1 MYTVTDNVR
10 TLLNSGAK
18 QTAKIQITPASGETP
33 ITLTDA
39 DILSGGL
46 EIDRYSQTGDEIQ
59 IGTSIAQ
66 ELKLSLLL
74 SEKLDGVA
82 LEGAEVFVQ
91 VGVEDT
97 LTPRELLTEN
107 GLTLTSQ
114 AEERLEIEAFNTLP
128 EDTPYTTVYIPMGY
142 YIVDE
147 AEHSAN
153 GIDITAL
160 DRMILFDQ
168 YVDPSVLTFPCTVGT
183 LLIRIC
189 DAANV
194 TLKDTSVSE
203 LTNADYVIDLPPTDE
218 NLTYRSLLNWI
229 GQITGTCAFMD
240 EEGLLR
246 LQWFEDTNIELDEA
260 VRYSSSLN
268 ERPITVTGVQVEDTA
283 GNVVHDNGENYDP
296 TYVLRIEGNH
306 LIQSSAQ
313 SVADALGSKLR
324 DFTYTPFEADTLPM
338 PYLWIMDKLQFVRG
352 GVKTPVIL
360 TNVNYVL
367 NGATA
372 LAGKGKTETENKS
385 AAPSAF
391 TPEQTKINEWI
402 RNETDRKIAE
412 TRNMSDYFS
421 DIASTAM
428 GMYKTVIPDENGG
441 EKVYMHD
448 APLLEDSR
456 YIATANSNGA
466 FFTNSGWN
474 NGDPQWIGGTDKN
487 ANALVSL
494 LDAIGIK
501 AEWIQA
507 DSITTDKLTIGMSER
522 GTNAVLDS
530 SFESNTTVEPATYD
544 ESGAI
549 TAPAHNTYWKAV
561 TFHGGT
567 TWDVTDSAGFPN
579 IEPGGFDGNRAITDA
594 NLEGQDTGGTVW
606 YMGVA
611 TMEPFA
617 VTVTTHMLSFYLR
630 ALRWPHTVE
639 QGTDTV
645 HIQYAAK
652 IHWLDAQKAE
662 LQTSVNTFDAT
673 NSTTDWQRVYTTVT
687 PPNGAAFAELAIGYF
702 CTDPPQD
709 GQDPGTGE
717 QGYYDVA
724 FASLDGILLEAGTE
738 LDTWTCAPSE
748 VNNVGVLMDSNGFR
762 VEKGKFLVVDEQGTA
777 YMYSDADQI
786 LTLVGGLI
794 SQLGN
799 QRLYIKNGYVYFQFQ
814 NENGQWVNNG
824 LIGIDGQTEPMYF
837 SCNNG
842 FKFNLARPLIND
854 AQRIQANGSINSWLQ
869 PGWYYNESTAEAK
882 TITGVPVGMAFI
894 LRVENCGNNII
905 QTWTSIE
912 ADICYKRYYQTWS
925 PEGWQGW
932 KKYSSDGVTKDAMWV
947 DHFYPNQIFM
957 DDVFSASSGGVTAQ
971 VELTTRGSPYGLYD
985 TGGIYSTSDVRARDF
1000 INNSDRSTKENISE
1014 KADLQ
1019 AVELIKALKF
1029 YSYDYIAEDS
1039 TPEAE
1044 NAKKSAQNSLA
1055 QQTPIHMDLG
1065 IMADEAPQ
1073 EIVSEDG
1080 KGISLYP
1087 YISLCAKAIQELTA
1101 KLEEQEQKI
1110 STLESLLEE
1119 SDT

>member
-1 MYTVTDNVR
+1 MYPVSENARVLLNQDAKQSAQITVTPK
-10 TLLNSGAK
+10 SG
-18 QTAKIQITPASGETP
+18 TAFTI
-33 ITLTDA
+33 TDA
-39 DILSGGL
+39 DILSGGF

-59 IGTSIAQ
+59 VGTAVSQ
-66 ELKLSLLL
+66 EIRLTLLNK
-74 SEKLDGVA
+74 EDFDEET
-82 LEGAEVFVQ
+82 LEGATLFARIGVADTITPRIIQTENSMDIQ
-91 VGVEDT
+91 TESGEDLYVED
-97 LTPRELLTEN
+97 
-107 GLTLTSQ
+107 
-114 AEERLEIEAFNTLP
+114 FNTLP
-128 EDTPYTTVYIPMGY
+128 DGTLETTLYVPMGF

-147 AEHSAN
+147 ISKTTSGLEIS
-153 GIDITAL
+153 AL
-160 DRMILFDQ
+160 DRMTLFDK
-168 YVDPSVLTFPCTVGT
+168 YVDASVLTFPCTVGD
-183 LLIRIC
+183 LLVTIC
-189 DAANV
+189 GEVGVVLQNP
-194 TLKDTSVSE
+194 SVSG
-203 LTNADYVIDLPPTDE
+203 LTNANYQISRMPDDE
-218 NLTYRSLLNWI
+218 DLTYRTLLNWI
-229 GQITGTCAFMD
+229 CQITGTCAFMD
-240 EEGLLR
+240 WDGLLR
-246 LQWFEDTNIELDEA
+246 LQWYEATDISIDES
-260 VRYSSSLN
+260 VRYSSSLDEN
-268 ERPITVTGVQVEDTA
+268 AITVTGVQMEDSA
-283 GNVVHDNGENYDP
+283 GNVLHDNGDSYDP
-296 TYVLRIEGNH
+296 TYVIRIDGNH
-306 LIQSSAQ
+306 LLQDNAQ
-313 SVADALGSKLR
+313 SVVDALGTKLR
-324 DFTYTPFEADTLPM
+324 GFTYTPFSADTVPM
-338 PYLWIMDKLQFVRG
+338 PYMWPMDGITFVRSS
-352 GVKTPVIL
+352 VSTQTIL
-360 TNVNYVL
+360 TNVNCVL
-367 NGATA
+367 NGGTT
-372 LAGKGKTETENKS
+372 LEGKGVSEVTAS
-385 AAPSAF
+385 AASTSPF
-391 TPEQTKINEWI
+391 TPEQTKINEFNK
-402 RNETDRKIAE
+402 RQTDQKIEA
-412 TRNMSDYFS
+412 TRDMSDYLGS
-421 DIASTAM
+421 MASTAM
-428 GMYKTVIPDENGG
+428 GLYKTVVPDGNGG
-441 EKVYMHD
+441 EKIYLHD
-448 APLLEDSR
+448 APSLEDSQ
-456 YIATANSNGA
+456 YITTANSNGV

-474 NGDPQWIGGTDKN
+474 DGNPQWTGGTDKN
-487 ANALVSL
+487 ANAVVSI

-507 DSITTDKLTIGMSER
+507 DSITTDKLSIGMSER

-567 TWDVTDSAGFPN
+567 TWDITDSAGFPD

-594 NLEGQDTGGTVW
+594 NLKGQATGETVW
-606 YMGVA
+606 YQGVA

-652 IHWLDAQKAE
+652 IRWLDAQKAE
-662 LQTSVNTFDAT
+662 LQTSVNTFNAT
-673 NSTTDWQRVYTTVT
+673 NSTTDWQRVYTAVT

-709 GQDPGTGE
+709 GQDLGTGE

-738 LDTWTCAPSE
+738 LGTWTCAPSE

-762 VEKGKFLVVDEQGTA
+762 VEKGKFLVVDEAGTA

-824 LIGIDGQTEPMYF
+824 LIGIDGQVEPMYF

-854 AQRIQANGSINSWLQ
+854 AQRIPENGSINSWLQ
-869 PGWYYNESTAEAK
+869 PGWYYCESTAVAQ
-882 TITGVPVGMAFI
+882 TIDGLPEPVAFV

-905 QTWTSIE
+905 QNWTSIE
-912 ADICYKRYYQTWS
+912 TDVCYKRFYQSWS

-947 DHFYPNQIFM
+947 DHFYPNRISM
-957 DDVFSASSGGVTAQ
+957 NGVLLADSSGITAQ
-971 VELTTRGSPYGLYD
+971 AELTTRGSPYGIYD
-985 TGGIYSTSDVRARDF
+985 TGGIYSTSEVRARDF
-1000 INNSDRSTKENISE
+1000 INNSDRRTKENIAE

-1019 AVELIKALKF
+1019 AVERIESLKF
-1029 YSYDYIAEDS
+1029 YSYDYIAEES

-1044 NAKKSAQNSLA
+1044 NAKKSAKASLA
-1055 QQTPIHMDLG
+1055 RKTPIHMELG

-1073 EIVSEDG
+1073 EILSGDG

-1087 YISLCAKAIQELTA
+1087 YVSLCAKAIQELTQRV
-1101 KLEEQEQKI
+1101 KELEEKVHMLQGEK
-1110 STLESLLEE
+1110 EGV
-1119 SDT
+1119 